1 MFWSVVLYLLS
12 FLPLGLGIYMLY
24 TGWRSG
30 RIPWMLPLAAIDA
43 AIWIPGITMAAESRS
58 SLIAGMDVSW
68 CSSY

>member
-1 MFWSVVLYLLS
+1 
-12 FLPLGLGIYMLY
+12 
-24 TGWRSG
+24 
-30 RIPWMLPLAAIDA
+30 MLPLAAIDA